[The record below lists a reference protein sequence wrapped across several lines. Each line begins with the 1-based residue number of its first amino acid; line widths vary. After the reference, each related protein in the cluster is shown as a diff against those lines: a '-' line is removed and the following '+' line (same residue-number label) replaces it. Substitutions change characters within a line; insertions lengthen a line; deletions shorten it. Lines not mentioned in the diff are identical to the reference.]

1 MVMIGILKA
10 LGMRN
15 DAVRHT
21 FLWFATF
28 IIGRGLILGNVI
40 GIGLVVLQQQTG
52 FISLDPSSYYVDTA
66 PMELNIPIIVA
77 LNIATLL
84 ISVFVLIAPSYL
96 ISHIHPARSMR
107 YE

>member
-1 MVMIGILKA
+1 MIGILKA

-15 DAVRHT
+15 KTVRHT

-28 IIGRGLILGNVI
+28 IIGQGLLIGDII

-52 FISLDPSSYYVDTA
+52 FIHLDPASYYVDTA
-66 PMELNIPIIVA
+66 PMELNIPVVVL
-77 LNIATLL
+77 LNVVTLA
-84 ISVFVLIAPSYL
+84 ISVFVLIAPSFL
-96 ISHIHPARSMR
+96 ISHIHPAKSMH

>member
-1 MVMIGILKA
+1 MPSGGVTTDKECIEEWFKA
-10 LGMRN
+10 GV
-15 DAVRHT
+15 ACV
-21 FLWFATF
+21 
-28 IIGRGLILGNVI
+28 
-40 GIGLVVLQQQTG
+40 GLVVLQQQTG
-52 FISLDPSSYYVDTA
+52 IIRLDPASYYVDTA

-77 LNIATLL
+77 LNVATLL